1 MEFKDHIQLLH
12 MSHMNIF
19 CPRIQ
24 KKKLMIYK
32 ILRRYT
38 GLIGLISSDPLS
50 RKVIMI
56 QEAVREV
63 QGTIAH
69 VFKRKSLSH
78 SVDKNTKK
86 IISQEFNILTHT

>member
-1 MEFKDHIQLLH
+1 
-12 MSHMNIF
+12 
-19 CPRIQ
+19 
-24 KKKLMIYK
+24 
-32 ILRRYT
+32 
-38 GLIGLISSDPLS
+38 
-50 RKVIMI
+50 MI

-86 IISQEFNILTHT
+86 IISQEFNILTHINKIKNKNRRVRGAQNFRTCVRLPSTFSFRFF

>member
-1 MEFKDHIQLLH
+1 MEKISRSYSTTTRVTYEHLLP
-12 MSHMNIF
+12 NNPINF
-19 CPRIQ
+19 
-24 KKKLMIYK
+24 LMIYK

-50 RKVIMI
+50 SKVIMI
-56 QEAVREV
+56 QEAICEV

-78 SVDKNTKK
+78 SVDKSTGKK
-86 IISQEFNILTHT
+86 